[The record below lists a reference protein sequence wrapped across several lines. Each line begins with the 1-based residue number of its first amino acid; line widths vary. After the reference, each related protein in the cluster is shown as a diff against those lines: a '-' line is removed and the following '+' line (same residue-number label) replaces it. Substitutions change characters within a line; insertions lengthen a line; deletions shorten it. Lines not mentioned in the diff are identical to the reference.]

1 MSPPAAISHYFDS
14 TSVPPSTKSRLYAG
28 EKFQK
33 MGFSA
38 STSSMLSGRAIDGN
52 RVQAT
57 LVERSGVD
65 YSGLEWNERVATS
78 ANITQ
83 YSYFFFRLTIDQS
96 KNAGRYDYTLEF
108 KYTRKDALT
117 GNEPVVIKESSVIS
131 LMIDFTP
138 LIEMFSGATYTM
150 AQGTRQLPL
159 TVMLRNT
166 GNCDL
171 ARLNVW
177 LDADS
182 YFTIH
187 GGSFYDGEGY
197 KSSAGTTSY
206 IDELPKGL
214 QQPVSFLLDAAEHVP
229 AGEHRLDLRYTGYC
243 YDDGSYTYSDWKAT
257 SDSDYASITGEGLF
271 VTVNV
276 SDSSIDVTAEVTASF
291 GLGRQMR
298 DLDIPVTI
306 VNKEA
311 VGYGD
316 VALRLATFP
325 MTSPSNVVFVN
336 PLRPASRELEDV
348 AILSLPA
355 SSSAFVHF
363 RGDLSPSARPG
374 SYDVELNFTA
384 TDQNTGLVVSK
395 TLVVRV
401 RVNPGPPEM
410 EISASYQQVSVRPGK
425 EFLLDVRL
433 ENTGQDTARDVW
445 VELLFVDGGSSGYI
459 VSGDRADA
467 YTIEGMLNPFS
478 VGATKAAK
486 GDVPAGSVLG
496 HNFTVATDRNMARSR
511 AYPIAI
517 AVTYT
522 DADGA
527 VHNTT
532 TDVFVSA
539 LGSPPARAAAADPLA
554 GQLML
559 GAILIALVWVLF
571 LAGAIIVKKTGGPR
585 TGRVLGAAA
594 EAPPAQ
600 SPPQQRY
607 FPPPQAPTHAPAP
620 SPPQPMEGPRPCRRC
635 GAPVAPGSYICPN
648 CGNPL

>member
-1 MSPPAAISHYFDS
+1 MMEI
-14 TSVPPSTKSRLYAG
+14 
-28 EKFQK
+28 
-33 MGFSA
+33 
-38 STSSMLSGRAIDGN
+38 
-52 RVQAT
+52 
-57 LVERSGVD
+57 
-65 YSGLEWNERVATS
+65 
-78 ANITQ
+78 
-83 YSYFFFRLTIDQS
+83 
-96 KNAGRYDYTLEF
+96 
-108 KYTRKDALT
+108 
-117 GNEPVVIKESSVIS
+117 
-131 LMIDFTP
+131 
-138 LIEMFSGATYTM
+138 FSGATYTM

-187 GGSFYDGEGY
+187 GGAFYDGQGY
-197 KSSAGTTSY
+197 KSSAGTTTY
-206 IDELPKGL
+206 IDELAKGI
-214 QQPVSFLLDAAEHVP
+214 QKPVYFLLDSVEHVP
-229 AGEHRLDLRYTGYC
+229 AGEHRLPVRYTGYC

-257 SDSDYASITGEGLF
+257 SDSDYSSIRGESLF

-276 SDSSIDVTAEVTASF
+276 SDPSLDVTAEVTASF
-291 GLGRQMR
+291 NPTSQFR
-298 DLDIPVTI
+298 DVVIPVTI
-306 VNKEA
+306 MNREA

-316 VALRLATFP
+316 VTLRLATFP

-336 PLRPASRELEDV
+336 PLRPASRGLEDV

-384 TDQNTGLVVSK
+384 TDLNTGIVVSK
-395 TLVVRV
+395 TLVVSV

-410 EISASYQQVSVRPGK
+410 EISASYEQVSVRPGK
-425 EFLLDVRL
+425 EFLLDIRL
-433 ENTGQDTARDVW
+433 ENTGQDTARDVS
-445 VELLFVDGGSSGYI
+445 VELLFIDGGSSGYI

-478 VGATKAAK
+478 VGASKFAM

-517 AVTYT
+517 GVTYT
-522 DADGA
+522 DADGV
-527 VHNTT
+527 VHNAT

-539 LGSPPARAAAADPLA
+539 LGSPPARSAAADPLA
-554 GQLML
+554 GQITS
-559 GAILIALVWVLF
+559 GAILIVLVWVLF
-571 LAGAIIVKKTGGPR
+571 LVGAIIVKKTGGPR
-585 TGRVLGAAA
+585 TGRVLDAAT
-594 EAPPAQ
+594 EARPAQ
-600 SPPQQRY
+600 SPPQQQY
-607 FPPPQAPTHAPAP
+607 FQPPQAPTPAPAP
-620 SPPQPMEGPRPCRRC
+620 SPPRPMEGPSPCRRC
-635 GAPVAPGSYICPN
+635 GTPVPSGNYICPN
-648 CGNPL
+648 CGNPV